1 MRWKVYLEPS
11 AEIAYHLICIYLRIQ
26 NFVLLLIVR
35 TILTLLVNPVA
46 QLSHLPALSQ
56 CRCSFIL
63 AQHKPSCI
71 IHFQDICEWIYYTI
85 FIACTKNIKRF
96 GNLIIH
102 DVMSHFH
109 SRYFQLPWNFFQ
121 KGNLIHYIYIKN
133 KVPWSSHG
141 NETKSATVLCFKPW
155 K

>member
-1 MRWKVYLEPS
+1 MQLNRFQPRCKKGYNCEMESILGAKCRNS
-11 AEIAYHLICIYLRIQ
+11 LSSYM

-35 TILTLLVNPVA
+35 TILTLLVNTVA
-46 QLSHLPALSQ
+46 HLPALSQ

-109 SRYFQLPWNFFQ
+109 SRYFQLP
-121 KGNLIHYIYIKN
+121 
-133 KVPWSSHG
+133 
-141 NETKSATVLCFKPW
+141 
-155 K
+155 